1 MGQLELSE
9 GREFMDLLKLVL
21 HAEALGIALCWAIG
35 CCPYVLIATAEST
48 PSARTGK
55 LAPLGADIIYHR
67 RRHRSSLGM
76 GSRLRVKM
84 ATESASRRALRSGRH
99 GTGRR
104 IREWLGRRYRPGYS
118 QGGRTRG
125 HGRSRP
131 TGTRMRKA
139 AFFANWPV
147 VLCLEYQPAGPA

>member
-9 GREFMDLLKLVL
+9 GREWMDLVKSVL

-48 PSARTGK
+48 PSARTGN
-55 LAPLGADIIYHR
+55 LAPLGADIIYHP

-84 ATESASRRALRSGRH
+84 GHRVSFPRSAQVRKEKAWDRSTLPSRLLGGFKVATYFILIFYL
-99 GTGRR
+99 TGFYCEIIISNLLNRN
-104 IREWLGRRYRPGYS
+104 IWQL
-118 QGGRTRG
+118 
-125 HGRSRP
+125 
-131 TGTRMRKA
+131 
-139 AFFANWPV
+139 
-147 VLCLEYQPAGPA
+147 